1 MIRIL
6 ESVKQERERRTLLSL
21 LLVWPIWEQFL
32 GDILKSQVDSMY
44 LGIVWPSKRKEIFF
58 HRLMPQ
64 YGQCLAHV
72 VLTGSEGQ
80 ACGGCSCLLQ
90 GGPACGPGGE
100 GRALPRAP
108 RCPEPRGLPRST
120 ASWALRTTL
129 GPTRA
134 RPLHPET
141 RGVLSLG
148 VLPQFC
154 PAPTLTL
161 PSLGPGGSV
170 SRHCGWSLC
179 EGLGA
184 GRGVLQRAS
193 PQSPAPPACP
203 VRGPLP
209 DAEAAVRTGGRLQ

>member
-1 MIRIL
+1 MNDRVL
-6 ESVKQERERRTLLSL
+6 GAGLWLCGLAGGGLGAGGHLSRTLWHLPL
-21 LLVWPIWEQFL
+21 YAGHEHIPGRDPRPEQGQTWEAVSYGPQ
-32 GDILKSQVDSMY
+32 GPVHCP
-44 LGIVWPSKRKEIFF
+44 PS
-58 HRLMPQ
+58 
-64 YGQCLAHV
+64 GAHPAR
-72 VLTGSEGQ
+72 GSEGQ

-120 ASWALRTTL
+120 AFWALRTTL

-170 SRHCGWSLC
+170 SRHCG
-179 EGLGA
+179 
-184 GRGVLQRAS
+184 
-193 PQSPAPPACP
+193 
-203 VRGPLP
+203 
-209 DAEAAVRTGGRLQ
+209 